1 MADTRSHHPHGLT
14 GRRRYTSGLA
24 DDLTAVSAALPSHV
38 QRHAERDENE
48 QRHERGRLM
57 DERREYERDQD
68 DKRGDNGRQDERV
81 GTGAVVYSNMT
92 DADKGEH

>member
-1 MADTRSHHPHGLT
+1 VARCDPMADPRSHHPHGLT

-48 QRHERGRLM
+48 QRHERRRLM

-68 DKRGDNGRQDERV
+68 DKRGDNGDRRNGLAPV
-81 GTGAVVYSNMT
+81 PACTRI
-92 DADKGEH
+92 